1 MPDLSNW
8 GLHAGHLTLMV
19 WNLAISASIPL
30 EMNGIRL
37 NRSQA
42 SIKSIRL
49 RVDGITVTL
58 SLIESKVYLGMKR
71 KELPDPFFIR
81 TVDSMS
87 SDLDSGFI
95 Q

>member
-1 MPDLSNW
+1 
-8 GLHAGHLTLMV
+8 
-19 WNLAISASIPL
+19 
-30 EMNGIRL
+30 MNGIPRL

-58 SLIESKVYLGMKR
+58 SLIESKVYLGMER

-81 TVDSMS
+81 TVASMS

>member
-1 MPDLSNW
+1 MTP
-8 GLHAGHLTLMV
+8 
-19 WNLAISASIPL
+19 
-30 EMNGIRL
+30 
-37 NRSQA
+37 
-42 SIKSIRL
+42 
-49 RVDGITVTL
+49 TL

-87 SDLDSGFI
+87 SDLDSEFI